1 MASGFGE
8 RLRVSI
14 YGESHGNGIG
24 ALIEGLPP
32 GESVDFDR
40 LMRFMERRQ
49 GGRSPISRS
58 LCPVFLTAER
68 PVSRCVSGSRIRI
81 RAPEIIAILR

>member
-32 GESVDFDR
+32 GESVD
-40 LMRFMERRQ
+40 
-49 GGRSPISRS
+49 
-58 LCPVFLTAER
+58 LT
-68 PVSRCVSGSRIRI
+68 G
-81 RAPEIIAILR
+81 